1 METNWKKESGFDT
14 HRYDL
19 TISMIESSKIRV
31 EQQAKIEK
39 ISLVSFLNEDQRKP
53 FANICRHLKGNDDN
67 FYQNSNL
74 HVTLFGFG
82 PLENEI
88 YEGIQKRVQQFSER
102 KPVKNMNI
110 RFDCVRPGA
119 AYIGG
124 RTLKP
129 IHGISNGTVVAYG
142 DVTQNRDFCN
152 YTNKLTKFLLRD
164 KKIKSKLG
172 ANFRRKFPA
181 VWCTL
186 GYYDRKDNFKI
197 RSSLQKI
204 FSQYSRLGG
213 NAFNFKFPIS
223 EIALVKS
230 KYKNLR
236 YSKLIQKYPL

>member
-1 METNWKKESGFDT
+1 
-14 HRYDL
+14 
-19 TISMIESSKIRV
+19 
-31 EQQAKIEK
+31 
-39 ISLVSFLNEDQRKP
+39 
-53 FANICRHLKGNDDN
+53 
-67 FYQNSNL
+67 
-74 HVTLFGFG
+74 VTLFGFG
-82 PLENEI
+82 PLEKEI
-88 YEGIQKRVQQFSER
+88 YEEIQRRIQQFPEV
-102 KPVKNMNI
+102 KPVKRMNI
-110 RFDCVRPGA
+110 RFDCVRLGA
-119 AYIGG
+119 TYIGG
-124 RTLKP
+124 KTLRP
-129 IHGISNGTVVAYG
+129 LHDISNGTVVAYG
-142 DVTQNRDFCN
+142 DVSQNRDFCN

-186 GYYDRKDNFKI
+186 GYYDRKNNFKI